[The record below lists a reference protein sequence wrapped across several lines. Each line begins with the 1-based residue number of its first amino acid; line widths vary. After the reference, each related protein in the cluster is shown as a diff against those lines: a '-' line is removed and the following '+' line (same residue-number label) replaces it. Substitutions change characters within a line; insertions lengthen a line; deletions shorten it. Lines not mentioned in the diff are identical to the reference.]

1 MFGLSFANPLVLIGL
16 TGAGIPIVIHL
27 LHRQRAAVHRFA
39 AIDLLLRTQKR
50 LAARLKLYQLLLL
63 LLRVLIVACLAA
75 ALARP
80 FLATGALMSG
90 DVVPTSTVFVIDD
103 SLSMRYKDGARTIF
117 EVAVAA
123 VRSLVTE
130 MGEQDN
136 GAVLVASAGRDTEQ
150 AELSFDRRELLR
162 RLGNLEVGFGS
173 RSPAE
178 ALLAACDLLATSRLK
193 RKRIVLCHDATA
205 AAWRDE
211 DLPTL
216 RKRLAAV
223 DASLMA
229 ISLRPADRLPNGA
242 VLSVAVERGKANSR
256 NVKLTT
262 DVSAPRDKTPCQV
275 FVADQRMAQ
284 GFIGASSKVRKE
296 FSLTN
301 VPSKGTTGRV
311 VLPGDSL
318 AEDDVRY
325 FTLESSQH
333 IQALVIDGEPSTSAH
348 QSETFYLERAL
359 APSQDVD
366 SSARVRVAAPD
377 VLRETD
383 LAAFDVVMLC
393 NMGEWPGVLITALKR
408 YVTEGGNVIVTL
420 GERVDRDRLNAEL
433 GGLLPCLLRDPKTF
447 DEEPARLDVE
457 GIVHP
462 VAKAVVTRKSD
473 AGAVEFTRTVAT
485 DGRLA
490 PDSEVIL
497 RYSDGLPALVLR
509 RHGRGS
515 LTLLTS
521 TIDREWANLAIRTVF
536 VPLMHELLAYLAGR
550 SSEGPVGETLVGEP
564 RKLRLPRHVSNAM
577 VVGPDG
583 RAEQLKLKDGQYYKT
598 AVATRTPLPGAYT
611 ARTAKQQQG
620 RRAPDA
626 LATFVVNVDPRESDL
641 TRLEPRFFE
650 KHLGRDRVVTLD
662 AHPGGYGGPT
672 VAMRKR
678 ELSFGLLSAVLAL
691 LLVEALV
698 AIRE

>member
-16 TGAGIPIVIHL
+16 AGAGIPIVIHL

-63 LLRVLIVACLAA
+63 LLRVLIVAGLAA

-80 FLATGALMSG
+80 FLATGAFMPGST
-90 DVVPTSTVFVIDD
+90 VPTSTVFVIDD
-103 SLSMRYKDGARTIF
+103 SLSMRYKDGSREIF
-117 EVAVAA
+117 DLAA
-123 VRSLVTE
+123 AAATSLVTE
-130 MGEQDN
+130 MGEQDS
-136 GAVLVASAGRDTEQ
+136 GAILVASAGRDTDRD
-150 AELSFDRRELLR
+150 ELSFDRRELLR
-162 RLGNLEVGFGS
+162 RLGNLEAGFGS
-173 RSPAE
+173 RPPVE
-178 ALLAACDLLATSRLK
+178 ALLAACDLLATSQLK
-193 RKRIVLCHDATA
+193 HKRIVLCHDATA
-205 AAWRDE
+205 AAWRDDE
-211 DLPTL
+211 LPSL

-229 ISLRPADRLPNGA
+229 ISLRPADRLANGA
-242 VLSVAVERGKANSR
+242 VLSVVVERGRANSR

-262 DVSAPRDKTPCQV
+262 DVIAPRHKTPCQV
-275 FVADQRMAQ
+275 FVAGQRMAQ
-284 GFIGASSKVRKE
+284 GFVGSGTRKE
-296 FSLTN
+296 FSLAN
-301 VPSKGTTGRV
+301 VPSKASTGRV

-318 AEDDVRY
+318 VEDDVRY
-325 FTLESSQH
+325 FALDSSQH

-348 QSETFYLERAL
+348 QGETFYLERAL

-366 SSARVRVAAPD
+366 SIASVRVVAPD
-377 VLRETD
+377 VLRGTD

-393 NMGEWPGVLITALKR
+393 NMGEWPGVLNTALKR
-408 YVTEGGNVIVTL
+408 YVAEGGNVVVTL

-433 GGLLPCLLRDPKTF
+433 GDLLPCLLRDPKTF
-447 DEEPARLDVE
+447 DKEPARLDVE
-457 GIVHP
+457 GLAHP

-473 AGAVEFTRTVAT
+473 AAAVEFTRTVAT

-497 RYSDGLPALVLR
+497 SYSDGLPALVLR
-509 RHGRGS
+509 RHRRGS

-550 SSEGPVGETLVGEP
+550 SSEGAVGETLVGEP
-564 RKLRLPRHVSNAM
+564 RRLRLPRHVNNAI

-583 RAEQLKLKDGQYYKT
+583 RAEQLKLKDGKYYRT
-598 AVATRTPLPGAYT
+598 AVVTQTPLPGAY
-611 ARTAKQQQG
+611 AVRTAEPREG
-620 RRAPDA
+620 RRTPDT

-641 TRLEPRFFE
+641 ARLAPSFFE
-650 KHLGRDRVVTLD
+650 KHLGSDRVVTLD

-678 ELSFGLLSAVLAL
+678 DLSFSLLSAVLAL